1 MSQLARFAS
10 SNILHARVQ
19 DQTGLTGSF
28 DYRQRQPDLEPQYG
42 ADQSQSFKAF
52 LSEAGFKLERSK
64 GPVEALVI
72 DYAARPTPN

>member
-64 GPVEALVI
+64 GPVETLVI